1 MARQSRHVGKQISN
15 NGMTGDAGTAT
26 QCRPSQII
34 RSIDIRPIGD
44 AAGYPDSLISP
55 WTSAHSGTR
64 PPGLGMMRSAP
75 AAGACIV
82 AFLQTRYPPNR
93 RVGFRLFSAVAAFGI
108 ATVVFA
114 LSRSFV
120 ASLVALVVI
129 GASDMVSVNIRTSL
143 VQLATPDAMRGRVSA
158 VNMPFIGA
166 SGELGAFESG
176 VVAAL
181 FGTAESVVPGGI
193 GTLFVAAV

>member
-34 RSIDIRPIGD
+34 RSINIRLIGA

-75 AAGACIV
+75 ACIV

-181 FGTAESVVPGGI
+181 FWTAESVVPGGI